1 MSTNQAAE
9 VNDLPRELRSLAE
22 TIGGR
27 LHVSYRNGLR
37 KAAAE
42 ILSLRLQLE
51 IMTRDRDA
59 YAKAKGENDDRF
71 MGERDQAR
79 EELMR
84 EKALRADLEF
94 QLMGRD
100 GDVAAAVEIMNT
112 AKEALLNTERELA
125 MRMGQI
131 SDLKERLAEP

>member
-1 MSTNQAAE
+1 MT
-9 VNDLPRELRSLAE
+9 DLPRELRQLADAL
-22 TIGGR
+22 GGR
-27 LHVSYRNGLR
+27 MHVSYKNSMR

-42 ILSLRLQLE
+42 ILMLRAQLE
-51 IMTRDRDA
+51 VMTRDRDA
-59 YAKAKGENDDRF
+59 YAKAKCENDDRF
-71 MGERDQAR
+71 MGECDQAR

-125 MRMGQI
+125 MRMKQI
-131 SDLKERLAEP
+131 DKLKDRLAEP

>member
-1 MSTNQAAE
+1 M
-9 VNDLPRELRSLAE
+9 NDLPRELRSLAE

-42 ILSLRLQLE
+42 ILMLRAQLE
-51 IMTRDRDA
+51 AMTRDRDA

-79 EELMR
+79 DEWLR
-84 EKALRADLEF
+84 EKARRAELEF

-100 GDVAAAVEIMNT
+100 GDVAAAAEIMD
-112 AKEALLNTERELA
+112 
-125 MRMGQI
+125 
-131 SDLKERLAEP
+131 DLKETLLHTEKELALCRSQINILEKRLSDP